1 MVESFNSSFEEVVMD
16 WVVVTRY
23 IKTDKNRDMVQQY
36 LDRNREHWEE
46 VALDVGLDP
55 AKNVRVQEGEKEV
68 RIEISE
74 AMDLYFREEAGSW
87 KAPEPTF

>member
-1 MVESFNSSFEEVVMD
+1 MG
-16 WVVVTRY
+16 WVTVTRF
-23 IKTDKNRDMVQQY
+23 IKTDKSRDMVKQH
-36 LDRNREHWEE
+36 LERNREHWEE

-55 AKNVRVQEGEKEV
+55 AKNVQVQENEQEA

-74 AMDLYFREEAGSW
+74 EMDQFFREEAGSW

>member
-1 MVESFNSSFEEVVMD
+1 MD

-74 AMDLYFREEAGSW
+74 EMDLYFREEAGSW